1 MPLLLPFSCIDGAI
15 WRNPTEPVYKRTLQN
30 KDSHGQNF
38 AGRFSIFTWRS
49 WEEIKHSEIA
59 SWDSSVG
66 RVTSREGS
74 HGYLDVWWP
83 QKKHLVFKQRLD
95 QTFFIQA
102 NIPLHNSQ
110 KWQLP
115 KCSACREQHY
125 LSPAPEKQAQALC
138 FP

>member
-38 AGRFSIFTWRS
+38 AGQFSIFTWRT

-83 QKKHLVFKQRLD
+83 HKKHLVFKQRLD

-102 NIPLHNSQ
+102 KIPLHNS
-110 KWQLP
+110 
-115 KCSACREQHY
+115 
-125 LSPAPEKQAQALC
+125 LSNMATAKVFCMQGTALSKSGS
-138 FP
+138 